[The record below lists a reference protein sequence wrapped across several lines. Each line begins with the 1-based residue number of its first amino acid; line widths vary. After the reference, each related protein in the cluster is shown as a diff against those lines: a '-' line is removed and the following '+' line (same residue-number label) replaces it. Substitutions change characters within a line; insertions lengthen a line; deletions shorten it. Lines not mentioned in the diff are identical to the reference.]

1 MRMVRRGRGVEG
13 GERRRQGVE
22 MKGWGR
28 VVSSVGGME
37 GRYM

>member
-1 MRMVRRGRGVEG
+1 MVRRGRGVG
-13 GERRRQGVE
+13 GGRKKEKGFE

-37 GRYM
+37 GRCI

>member
-1 MRMVRRGRGVEG
+1 MVRRGRGVG
-13 GERRRQGVE
+13 GGRKKEKGVK

-37 GRYM
+37 GRCI